1 MDSIISPHEEHLNIH
16 VFILHLFYL
25 SSQIALTGKKFV
37 IYSHCQWYSFPG
49 TWFMLSDSGFPQ
61 IPWFPP
67 AIKTDHPD
75 ITEMLLT
82 VALNTIS
89 FVLNNQQLAFVIWR
103 KY

>member
-1 MDSIISPHEEHLNIH
+1 
-16 VFILHLFYL
+16 
-25 SSQIALTGKKFV
+25 
-37 IYSHCQWYSFPG
+37 
-49 TWFMLSDSGFPQ
+49 MLSDSGFPQ

-89 FVLNNQQLAFVIWR
+89 FVLNNQQLAFVI
-103 KY
+103 